1 VTPEEALPT
10 LRAMLDAA
18 GVRSD
23 SPDPNVIYRVFKDF
37 ARLPVEGVDD
47 DILYEIGV
55 YGFGEP
61 ETYSIDLVRQFSFYL
76 NGEYDRMEQL
86 HCTVHYEPDDD
97 LRSLG
102 TFDLWDSGRP
112 QDEAGP
118 LAPLEEF
125 FHAVDARPE
134 WLAVRNKR
142 ATRLQLEQ
150 WQV

>member
-1 VTPEEALPT
+1 
-10 LRAMLDAA
+10 
-18 GVRSD
+18 
-23 SPDPNVIYRVFKDF
+23 
-37 ARLPVEGVDD
+37 
-47 DILYEIGV
+47 
-55 YGFGEP
+55 
-61 ETYSIDLVRQFSFYL
+61 
-76 NGEYDRMEQL
+76 MEQL

-102 TFDLWDSGRP
+102 AFDLWGSGRP
-112 QDEAGP
+112 QDEAGQ